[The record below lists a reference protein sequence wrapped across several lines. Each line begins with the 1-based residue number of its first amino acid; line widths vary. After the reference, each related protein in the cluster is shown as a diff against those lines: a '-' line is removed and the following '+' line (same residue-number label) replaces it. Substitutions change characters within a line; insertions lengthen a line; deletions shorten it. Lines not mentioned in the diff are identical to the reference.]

1 MTEDVKH
8 RDFSLEPIPPFGI
21 QDGKERGKLR
31 RICPGEIQQSGSY
44 AADCW
49 IHYTYR
55 LII

>member
-49 IHYTYR
+49 IHYTYC